1 MKSESNENSNTI
13 LNIIESVQKRNGK
26 DDVCLSEIVLFA
38 KEHQDIKAA
47 LICAN
52 NDISDIVIVV
62 DDTTKDA
69 VLSYNDFLFD
79 IRDSYSE
86 VHDFMIVDEDM
97 LEAVNVMY
105 ESQRW
110 IYQRDITSRFCQFI

>member
-1 MKSESNENSNTI
+1 MRPESNETPNTI
-13 LNIIESVQKRNGK
+13 LNFNETVQKWNGK
-26 DDVCLSEIVLFA
+26 DNVYLLEIVLFA
-38 KEHQDIKAA
+38 KEHQDIKAV
-47 LICAN
+47 LIYAN

-110 IYQRDITSRFCQFI
+110 IYQRDITSK

>member
-1 MKSESNENSNTI
+1 MKAESNETSNII
-13 LNIIESVQKRNGK
+13 LNFIEAVQKRNGK
-26 DDVCLSEIVLFA
+26 DNVYLSKIVLFA

-47 LICAN
+47 LIYAN

-79 IRDSYSE
+79 MRDRYSE

-97 LEAVNVMY
+97 LEAVKVHI
-105 ESQRW
+105 SDKR
-110 IYQRDITSRFCQFI
+110 SPFPAPAV